1 MLQNFIHDSLVKSS
15 PNTHLILG
23 VAQRPSLTVI
33 SRLDLTE
40 IIRYTLSGTVHNMQK
55 TENINS
61 QIFRL
66 TIPNIISNFSIPL
79 LGAVDTAL
87 MGHMETDHYLGAVG
101 IGGMIFSSIYWGF
114 GFIRMA
120 STGMTAQA
128 FGKNDSS
135 ECGLLLQRSLSIGI
149 IVSIF
154 LLIFQWI
161 FADIC
166 FVLIKTSSE
175 VEHLARTYFHI
186 RILAAPATLCLHAFH
201 GVFLGLQNA
210 KYPMILTIVVNFIN
224 IVLNI
229 VFVSFLGMKVE
240 GVAFATVIAQY
251 VGLILAVAFFFYRY
265 RILITTWNLKIIL
278 TYTKLTRF
286 LSISG
291 DIFIRTL
298 CLVFS
303 LSFFTAKSA
312 GLSDTILAINTILLQ
327 YINLMSYAIDGFA
340 FAAESMIGKY
350 KGASDMTNL
359 KRTTFKMF
367 FLAFLFGGA
376 VMVIFL
382 LFGKH
387 LLHLF
392 SDKVPLIESAK
403 PYLVWIIIAPVVN
416 VAAYIWDGIYLGATA
431 TKPLRNTMIVSMLI
445 FICAVY
451 LLSPY
456 GNHGL
461 WGALTVLLIVRG
473 VMLTVLAP
481 KHLFR

>member
-1 MLQNFIHDSLVKSS
+1 
-15 PNTHLILG
+15 
-23 VAQRPSLTVI
+23 
-33 SRLDLTE
+33 
-40 IIRYTLSGTVHNMQK
+40 MQK

-87 MGHMETDHYLGAVG
+87 MGRMETDHYLGAVG
-101 IGGMIFSSIYWGF
+101 IGGVIFSYIYWGF

-120 STGMTAQA
+120 STGLTAQA
-128 FGKNDSS
+128 FGENDTT
-135 ECGLLLQRSLSIGI
+135 ECGLLLQRSLSMGI
-149 IVSIF
+149 IGSI
-154 LLIFQWI
+154 LLLLFQWGLS
-161 FADIC
+161 DIS
-166 FVLIKTSSE
+166 FVLIKTGEE
-175 VEHLARTYFHI
+175 VEHLGRTYFHI
-186 RILAAPATLCLHAFH
+186 RIYAAPATLCLHAFH

-229 VFVSFLGMKVE
+229 VFVGKLGMKVE
-240 GVAFATVIAQY
+240 GVAYATVIAQY
-251 VGLILAVAFFFYRY
+251 FGLMLAIALCYHRY
-265 RILITTWNLKIIL
+265 RALFTTWNLKVIL
-278 TYTKLTRF
+278 AFSKMKRF
-286 LSISG
+286 LIISG

-298 CLVFS
+298 CLIFS
-303 LSFFTAKSA
+303 FSFFTAKSA
-312 GLSDTILAINTILLQ
+312 GLSDTILATNTILLQ

-350 KGASDMTNL
+350 IGARDMQNL
-359 KRTTFKMF
+359 KRTTGQI
-367 FLAFLFGGA
+367 FLWSFVFGGV
-376 VMVIFL
+376 VMLIFL
-382 LFGKH
+382 LFGKN

-392 SDKVPLIESAK
+392 TDQVNLIEIAK

-431 TKPLRNTMIVSMLI
+431 TKPLRNTMIVAMLL
-445 FICAVY
+445 FISAVY
-451 LLSPY
+451 LLIPY

-473 VMLTVLAP
+473 IILTVLAP
-481 KHLFR
+481 RHLLK